1 MDKPRQHKKLY
12 KNPDNADLLE
22 NSENALLNIAG
33 AMEEL
38 AGYEEFAD
46 IFDALGDLFDELEEM
61 YERYESIDAMEYR
74 EEMDALNRDYLRSVL

>member
-1 MDKPRQHKKLY
+1 MNKPKQYAKLY

-22 NSENALLNIAG
+22 NSDNALLNIAG

-46 IFDALGDLFDELEEM
+46 IFAALGDLFDELEEM
-61 YERYESIDAMEYR
+61 YERYEHIDSVEYQR
-74 EEMDALNRDYLRSVL
+74 EIDVLNRDYVRSVL